1 MEKLAVQDF
10 ELIQVAQEAIKGKY
24 DGIGFLHTVGA
35 ALRTKQGR
43 IYRGINVYSIHG
55 ACAEQVAL
63 GAAMTNGEK
72 DFECIVAV
80 EGESGENILSPCG
93 NCRQILSD
101 YAPDCFVILK
111 GKEGFFK
118 VKAKDLLPYPY
129 ETNY

>member
-1 MEKLAVQDF
+1 MIQAAQD
-10 ELIQVAQEAIKGKY
+10 AIKGKY

-63 GAAMTNGEK
+63 GTAMTNGEK

-80 EGESGENILSPCG
+80 EGEKRREHSCPMRKLPTDPKRLCAGLLCHPEGKGRLLQSQGQRLASLS
-93 NCRQILSD
+93 L
-101 YAPDCFVILK
+101 
-111 GKEGFFK
+111 
-118 VKAKDLLPYPY
+118 
-129 ETNY
+129 

>member
-63 GAAMTNGEK
+63 GTAMTNGEK

-111 GKEGFFK
+111 RKEGFFK

-129 ETNY
+129 ETSY